1 MFENFSNE
9 IMDVI
14 WMRLHYGKEHW
25 LPAFYALCIL
35 KSMILHGTL
44 STVAEVSSG
53 LEKIRQLTTY
63 DSANEIN
70 SKQIRELAQAIYDVT
85 VDRSKLF
92 LLRRV
97 YVEMKRLMTRQ
108 DMKEREI
115 TTYSSR

>member
-1 MFENFSNE
+1 M
-9 IMDVI
+9 
-14 WMRLHYGKEHW
+14 
-25 LPAFYALCIL
+25 PAFYALCIL
-35 KSMILHGTL
+35 KSMILHDPL

-70 SKQIRELAQAIYDVT
+70 SKQIRELAQEIYDVT

-108 DMKEREI
+108 DMKERD
-115 TTYSSR
+115 TTTCSLRRIQFT